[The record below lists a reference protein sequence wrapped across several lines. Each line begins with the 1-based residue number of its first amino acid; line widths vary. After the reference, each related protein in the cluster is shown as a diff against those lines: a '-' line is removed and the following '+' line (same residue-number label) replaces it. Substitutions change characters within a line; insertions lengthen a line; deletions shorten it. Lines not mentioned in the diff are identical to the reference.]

1 MALTNALFTGLS
13 GLNVNQ
19 TKLNVVGNNIA
30 NTNTVAFKSSRVL
43 FKPQFYVTDIAGGP
57 PTADFGGE
65 NPSQRGLG
73 SEVAAIQKD
82 FAPGSIEP
90 TGRATDLAIDG
101 DGFFIVQGKDQ
112 RYTRDGS
119 FVLNGSN
126 QLVTNVGDFVQG
138 FGVDDNNNIVTGSLQ
153 NITIPLG
160 SLTSA
165 KATENVKLEGN
176 LNAAGTIATGASIL
190 NSQQLTIVN
199 GLGAAP
205 APDATT
211 LLTDLASTTTSSTP
225 LFSVGQTLTLSGKK
239 GGRDLPDLTYTI
251 DAGST
256 LGDLSNF
263 FQQGLGIDTTVPD
276 DGDPLTPTA
285 GVAIEQNGA
294 TSVITITGNLGT
306 DNALSMAGTSLIT
319 DTGGTPL
326 VFDDNGQNAAGIQS
340 DPNGETVYTSFVAY
354 DSLGTPLTINMTAVL
369 ESKADTGNVWRF
381 YASSADDTDAA
392 TFDPASG
399 NFVGSILGTG
409 TLTFD
414 SSGKLLDSS
423 GTTLRVDRTATGA
436 ATPLNIQLDF
446 DSMTSLTTRSS
457 ELVMTEQDGS
467 STGTL
472 NGFSIGSNGMITG
485 SFSNGLTRTL
495 GQIAMATFNNNE
507 GLIDEGGGLYSA
519 GGNSGVPVIGSPL
532 QLGAGSI
539 RSGALELSNVDIS
552 AEFINMIIASTGF
565 SASSRVITTSDQLLT
580 ELLNTSR

>member
-57 PTADFGGE
+57 PTADFGGQ

-73 SEVAAIQKD
+73 AEVATIQKD
-82 FAPGSIEP
+82 FSPGSIEP
-90 TGRATDLAIDG
+90 TGRPTDLAIDG

-119 FVLNGSN
+119 FVLNGAN
-126 QLVTNVGDFVQG
+126 QLVTSSGDFVQG
-138 FGVDDNNNIVTGSLQ
+138 FGVDDNNNIVTGSLE

-165 KATENVKLEGN
+165 KPTENVKLEGN

-205 APDATT
+205 APDGTT
-211 LLTDLASTTTSSTP
+211 LLTDLASTTTSSTA

-251 DAGST
+251 DATST

-263 FQQGLGIDTTVPD
+263 FQQGLGIDTTIPD
-276 DGDPLTPTA
+276 DGNPLTPTP
-285 GVAIEQNGA
+285 GVAVEQNGS

-319 DTGGTPL
+319 NNGATPF
-326 VFDDNGQNAAGIQS
+326 VFDDNGQNAAGIPS

-392 TFDPASG
+392 SFDPASG
-399 NFVGSILGTG
+399 NYVGAILGTG

-423 GTTLRVDRTATGA
+423 GTTLRIDRTATGA

-446 DSMTSLTTRSS
+446 DSMTSLTTRGS

-472 NGFSIGSNGMITG
+472 NGFSIGANGIITG

-495 GQIAMATFNNNE
+495 GQVAMATFNNNE
-507 GLIDEGGGLYSA
+507 GLVDEGGGMYSA
-519 GGNSGVPVIGSPL
+519 GGNSGVPVIGAPQ